1 MLKVIHFRES
11 DLLNLISKNEV
22 TLPDNVSFEPNQKFI
37 VDTECQ
43 TALAVVV
50 GVLKFNRYVLRLQ
63 EVQQKLFM
71 PFFFLLIFGVFH
83 NPIC

>member
-22 TLPDNVSFEPNQKFI
+22 TLPDNVSFEPNQRFI

-50 GVLKFNRYVLRLQ
+50 GVLKFNRYVLRIQ

-71 PFFFLLIFGVFH
+71 PFVFGLFFGVFH
-83 NPIC
+83 NAI